1 MPVTINGDGSIT
13 GLAVGG
19 LPDGSVDADTLATN
33 AVTNTKLASGAITSA
48 KLADGAASGSKL
60 TMPAGSSLQ
69 TVFHQDTRR
78 GKVISGSS
86 WQDTGFSGSI
96 TTIKANSK
104 ILITFTGGGWYD
116 KGQGTNHLN
125 ITFDRQFNGGSFSY
139 ATNASE
145 SYNGLMR
152 MSGDGNSWNIK
163 PYACQLLDNP
173 SQAAGVVINYRVVAK
188 QVSQSSDY
196 QNTDRGLPS
205 LTLVEIAV

>member
-19 LPDGSVDADTLATN
+19 LPNGTVDADT
-33 AVTNTKLASGAITSA
+33 
-48 KLADGAASGSKL
+48 LADGAASGSKL
-60 TMPAGSSLQ
+60 TMPAGSCLQ
-69 TVFHQDTRR
+69 TVFYQDTRR
-78 GKVISGSS
+78 GKVISGGS

-116 KGQGTNHLN
+116 KGQSSCHMN

-145 SYNGLMR
+145 SYNGLLR

-188 QVSQSSDY
+188 MVSGSADY
-196 QNTDRGLPS
+196 QNDDRGLPS
-205 LTLVEIAV
+205 LTIMEIKV

>member
-19 LPDGSVDADTLATN
+19 LPDGSVDADTLASN
-33 AVTNTKLASGAITSA
+33 AVTSAKLASGAITSSS
-48 KLADGAASGSKL
+48 L
-60 TMPAGSSLQ
+60 PAGSCLQ
-69 TVFHQDTRR
+69 TVFYQDQRR
-78 GKVISGSS
+78 SKSISGGS

-116 KGQGTNHLN
+116 RGQSSCHMN
-125 ITFDRQFNGGSFSY
+125 ITFERQFNGGSFSY

-188 QVSQSSDY
+188 MVSGSADY

>member
-1 MPVTINGDGSIT
+1 MTLTFHANGKIDGINNANFNSS
-13 GLAVGG
+13 
-19 LPDGSVDADTLATN
+19 LP
-33 AVTNTKLASGAITSA
+33 
-48 KLADGAASGSKL
+48 
-60 TMPAGSSLQ
+60 PGSSLQ
-69 TVFHQDTRR
+69 TVFHQDIRR
-78 GKVISGSS
+78 TKVISGSS

-116 KGQGTNHLN
+116 KAQGNNHMN

-145 SYNGLMR
+145 SYNGLIR

-163 PYACQLLDNP
+163 PYACQLFDNP
-173 SQAAGVVINYRVVAK
+173 SQAAGVVINYRVVSK
-188 QVSQSSDY
+188 QVSATSDY

-205 LTLVEIAV
+205 LTLVEISV

>member
-19 LPDGSVDADTLATN
+19 LPNGSVDADTLASN
-33 AVTNTKLASGAITSA
+33 AVTSAKLASGAITSSS
-48 KLADGAASGSKL
+48 L
-60 TMPAGSSLQ
+60 PAGSCLQ
-69 TVFHQDTRR
+69 TVFYQDTRR
-78 GKVISGSS
+78 GKVISGGS

-116 KGQGTNHLN
+116 RGQSSCHMN
-125 ITFDRQFNGGSFSY
+125 ITFERQFNGGSFSY

-145 SYNGLMR
+145 SYNGLLR
-152 MSGDGNSWNIK
+152 MSGDGDSWNIK
-163 PYACQLLDNP
+163 PYACQLYDNP

-188 QVSQSSDY
+188 MVSGSADY

>member
-1 MPVTINGDGSIT
+1 MPVTINGDGTIT
-13 GLAVGG
+13 GLVVGG
-19 LPDGSVDADTLATN
+19 LPDGCVDADTLAAGA
-33 AVTNTKLASGAITSA
+33 AVPADGSITSAKLASGAITSSA
-48 KLADGAASGSKL
+48 
-60 TMPAGSSLQ
+60 MPAGSSLQ
-69 TVFHQDTRR
+69 TVFYQDTRR
-78 GKVISGSS
+78 SKTISGGS

-116 KGQGTNHLN
+116 RGQSSCHMN

-145 SYNGLMR
+145 SYNGLLR
-152 MSGDGNSWNIK
+152 QSGDGDSWNIK
-163 PYACQLLDNP
+163 PYACQLYDNP

-188 QVSQSSDY
+188 MVSGSSDY

>member
-13 GLAVGG
+13 GLVAGG
-19 LPDGSVDADTLATN
+19 LPAVAVTPADGS
-33 AVTNTKLASGAITSA
+33 ITSA

-78 GKVISGSS
+78 SKSISGNS

-116 KGQGTNHLN
+116 RGQSSCHMN

-145 SYNGLMR
+145 SYNGLLR
-152 MSGDGNSWNIK
+152 MSGDGDSWNIK
-163 PYACQLLDNP
+163 PYACQLYDNP

-188 QVSQSSDY
+188 MVSGSADY

>member
-1 MPVTINGDGSIT
+1 MPITINGDGTIT
-13 GLAVGG
+13 GLSVGG
-19 LPDGSVDADTLATN
+19 LPDGSVDADTLAAGA
-33 AVTNTKLASGAITSA
+33 AVPADGSITTA

-60 TMPAGSSLQ
+60 TMPAGSCLQ
-69 TVFHQDTRR
+69 TVFYQDTRR
-78 GKVISGSS
+78 GKVISGGS
-86 WQDTGFSGSI
+86 WQDTGLSGSI
-96 TTIKANSK
+96 TTISANSK
-104 ILITFTGGGWYD
+104 ILLTFTGGGWYD
-116 KGQGTNHLN
+116 KGQSSCHMN

-145 SYNGLMR
+145 SYNGLIR

-163 PYACQLLDNP
+163 PYACQLYDNP

-188 QVSQSSDY
+188 MVSGSADY

>member
-19 LPDGSVDADTLATN
+19 LPDGCVDTDSLAN
-33 AVTNTKLASGAITSA
+33 
-48 KLADGAASGSKL
+48 GAASGSKL
-60 TMPAGSSLQ
+60 TLPAGSVIQ
-69 TVFHQDTRR
+69 TVFYQDTRR
-78 GKVISGSS
+78 AKTISGSS

-116 KGQGTNHLN
+116 RGQSSNHMN
-125 ITFDRQFNGGSFSY
+125 ITFERQFDGGSFSY

-145 SYNGLMR
+145 SYNGLLR
-152 MSGDGNSWNIK
+152 MSGDGGSWNIK

-188 QVSQSSDY
+188 QVSQSSEY
-196 QNTDRGLPS
+196 QSTDRGLPS
-205 LTLVEIAV
+205 LTIMEIKV

>member
-1 MPVTINGDGSIT
+1 MPVTINGDGTIT

-19 LPDGSVDADTLATN
+19 LPDGCVDADTLAAGA
-33 AVTNTKLASGAITSA
+33 AVPADGSITAAKLASGAITASA
-48 KLADGAASGSKL
+48 
-60 TMPAGSSLQ
+60 MPAGSSLQ
-69 TVFHQDTRR
+69 TVFHQDQRR
-78 GKVISGSS
+78 SKTISGSS

-96 TTIKANSK
+96 TTIRANSK

-116 KGQGTNHLN
+116 KGQGTNHMN
-125 ITFDRQFNGGSFSY
+125 ITFERQFNGGSFSY

-145 SYNGLMR
+145 SYNGLLR

-188 QVSQSSDY
+188 MVSGSSDY
-196 QNTDRGLPS
+196 QNDDRGLPS

>member
-19 LPDGSVDADTLATN
+19 LPNGSVDADTLASN
-33 AVTNTKLASGAITSA
+33 AVTSAKLASGAITSSS
-48 KLADGAASGSKL
+48 L
-60 TMPAGSSLQ
+60 PAGSCLQ
-69 TVFHQDTRR
+69 TVFYQDIRR
-78 GKVISGSS
+78 GKVISGGS

-116 KGQGTNHLN
+116 KGQSSCHMN
-125 ITFDRQFNGGSFSY
+125 ITFERQFNGGSFSY

-145 SYNGLMR
+145 SYNGLLR
-152 MSGDGNSWNIK
+152 MSGDGDSWNIK
-163 PYACQLLDNP
+163 PYACQLYDNP

-188 QVSQSSDY
+188 MVSGSADY

>member
-19 LPDGSVDADTLATN
+19 LPNGTVDADT
-33 AVTNTKLASGAITSA
+33 
-48 KLADGAASGSKL
+48 LADGAASGSKL
-60 TMPAGSSLQ
+60 TMPAGSCLQ
-69 TVFHQDTRR
+69 TVFYQDTRR
-78 GKVISGSS
+78 GKVISGGS

-116 KGQGTNHLN
+116 KGQSSCHMN

-145 SYNGLMR
+145 SYNGLIR

-163 PYACQLLDNP
+163 PYACQLYDNP

-188 QVSQSSDY
+188 MVSGSAEY
-196 QNTDRGLPS
+196 QNDDRGLPS
-205 LTLVEIAV
+205 LTIMEIKV

>member
-19 LPDGSVDADTLATN
+19 LPDGSVDADTLASN
-33 AVTNTKLASGAITSA
+33 AVTTA

-69 TVFHQDTRR
+69 TVFYQDTRR
-78 GKVISGSS
+78 AKTISGSS

-96 TTIKANSK
+96 TTIRANSK

-116 KGQGTNHLN
+116 KGQGTNHMN
-125 ITFDRQFNGGSFSY
+125 ITFERQFNGGSFSY

-145 SYNGLMR
+145 SYNGLLR

-173 SQAAGVVINYRVVAK
+173 SQASGVVINYRVVAK
-188 QVSQSSDY
+188 QVSQSSEY
-196 QNTDRGLPS
+196 QSTDRGLPS

>member
-19 LPDGSVDADTLATN
+19 LPDGCVDTDSLAN
-33 AVTNTKLASGAITSA
+33 
-48 KLADGAASGSKL
+48 GAASGSKL
-60 TMPAGSSLQ
+60 TLPAGSVIQ
-69 TVFHQDTRR
+69 TVFYQDTRR
-78 GKVISGSS
+78 AKTISGSS

-96 TTIKANSK
+96 TTISANSK
-104 ILITFTGGGWYD
+104 ILLTFTGGGWYD
-116 KGQGTNHLN
+116 LSQGSNHMN
-125 ITFDRQFNGGSFSY
+125 ITFDRQFNGGSYSY

-145 SYNGLMR
+145 SYNGLIR

-188 QVSQSSDY
+188 QVSQSSEY
-196 QNTDRGLPS
+196 QSTDRGLPS
-205 LTLVEIAV
+205 LTIMEIKV

>member
-13 GLAVGG
+13 GLSVGG
-19 LPDGSVDADTLATN
+19 LPDGSVDADTLASN
-33 AVTNTKLASGAITSA
+33 AVTSAKLASGAITS
-48 KLADGAASGSKL
+48 SV
-60 TMPAGSSLQ
+60 MPSGSSLQ

-78 GKVISGSS
+78 TKQISGSS

-116 KGQGTNHLN
+116 RGQGTNHMN
-125 ITFDRQFNGGSFSY
+125 ITFERQFNGGSFSY

-145 SYNGLMR
+145 SYNGLLR

-163 PYACQLLDNP
+163 PYACQLYDNP

-188 QVSQSSDY
+188 MVSGSSDY